1 VHLVDCRT
9 TAPKDTS
16 GTWLECLIRPPH
28 GPVESRFRRQVRS
41 RPIPKSRLAWP
52 WEKASEGDLTDRIRH
67 LHRSRKIV
75 EDADDILLAGKDDH
89 NVLREG
95 GDDAASAPAGTC
107 E

>member
-1 VHLVDCRT
+1 
-9 TAPKDTS
+9 
-16 GTWLECLIRPPH
+16 
-28 GPVESRFRRQVRS
+28 
-41 RPIPKSRLAWP
+41 
-52 WEKASEGDLTDRIRH
+52 
-67 LHRSRKIV
+67 V